1 MEEKEEELEGEIED
15 LGENS
20 DAELSGIGDLE
31 LLYRYKSMKVLL
43 DSLNAMLKPHRFWMM
58 WVINAQTLTIYQDAM
73 PIFNK

>member
-43 DSLNAMLKPHRFWMM
+43 DSLNAMLKPHRF
-58 WVINAQTLTIYQDAM
+58 
-73 PIFNK
+73 